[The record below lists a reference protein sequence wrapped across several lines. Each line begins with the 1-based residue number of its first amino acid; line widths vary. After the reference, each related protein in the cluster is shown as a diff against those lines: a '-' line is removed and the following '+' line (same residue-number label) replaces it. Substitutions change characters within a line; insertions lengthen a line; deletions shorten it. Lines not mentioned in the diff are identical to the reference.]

1 MVNLQKYVFYRL
13 IRNIFFILQ
22 AHHFREQDIDGK
34 LGLYLCRYL
43 ALVFNFFKCY
53 FWILKVLC
61 HAMVVVYSLFTPL
74 KTFSKT
80 LKTQVL

>member
-1 MVNLQKYVFYRL
+1 M
-13 IRNIFFILQ
+13 RNIFFILQ

-34 LGLYLCRYL
+34 LGLYFCRYL
-43 ALVFNFFKCY
+43 ALVFLFVKC
-53 FWILKVLC
+53 FWLLNILC
-61 HAMVVVYSLFTPL
+61 HAMVSVYSLFTPP